1 MRLWADIHC
10 HLNLFDDAKGV
21 VERAKAGNVSVIL
34 AVSETLEDSIKSVEL
49 AEGNE
54 AVYAGVG
61 LHPSRVSPETALQ
74 ASKIL
79 ELFAERKTAKL
90 ACVGE
95 VGLDYKYAV
104 TDTQKSLQQGV
115 FEEFLAFAQEK
126 KLLVNVHSRRAHA
139 EVVST
144 VEKFDVKAHFHGFYA
159 QT

>member
-1 MRLWADIHC
+1 MWADIHC

-126 KLLVNVHSRRAHA
+126 KLASDAEATALELRRSLEADSRTKQNLQDR
-139 EVVST
+139 VV
-144 VEKFDVKAHFHGFYA
+144 VRP
-159 QT
+159 